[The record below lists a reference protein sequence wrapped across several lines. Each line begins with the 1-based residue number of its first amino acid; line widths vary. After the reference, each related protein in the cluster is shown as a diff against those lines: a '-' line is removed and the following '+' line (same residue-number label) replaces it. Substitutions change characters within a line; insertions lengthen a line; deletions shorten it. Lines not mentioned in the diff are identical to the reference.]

1 MIDLHTHTIWS
12 DGELV
17 PAEHIRRAMVSGY
30 KAIAITDHA
39 DISNIDLL
47 CQEVVKFATTMNKL
61 QTDII
66 VLPGVEITH
75 VLPEEI
81 QDLVK
86 YARGHGIQIVAVHG
100 ETIMEPVIF
109 TAECGWLPDRAD
121 EDKFSSNLTH
131 SLFGITSNEVSEVIK
146 LLSLC
151 NEIIPSRLL
160 LAPAEIENTGIKD
173 VDMLLPDIFKSQ
185 IPLNIPNFYGSL
197 EKVKLAS
204 EEALKK
210 IASLQEKSLRS
221 KEVLDTWHYFA
232 SQWQVFAG
240 QFLTARNISNK
251 YRQELYDFRYNFKLA
266 PVLLNYESIKISNL

>member
-100 ETIMEPVIF
+100 ETIMEPVRFGTNMAAIQAKVDF
-109 TAECGWLPDRAD
+109 LAHPGFISEEEVELAVQNNVCLEITARKG
-121 EDKFSSNLTH
+121 H
-131 SLFGITSNEVSEVIK
+131 SLTNGYVAK
-146 LLSLC
+146 LGLKYHAKM
-151 NEIIPSRLL
+151 II
-160 LAPAEIENTGIKD
+160 NTDTHTHNDFISGE
-173 VDMLLPDIFKSQ
+173 MA
-185 IPLNIPNFYGSL
+185 
-197 EKVKLAS
+197 EKVLLGAGIEQSLLKNIFQNS
-204 EEALKK
+204 EDLV
-210 IASLQEKSLRS
+210 KSKVLR
-221 KEVLDTWHYFA
+221 
-232 SQWQVFAG
+232 
-240 QFLTARNISNK
+240 
-251 YRQELYDFRYNFKLA
+251 
-266 PVLLNYESIKISNL
+266 